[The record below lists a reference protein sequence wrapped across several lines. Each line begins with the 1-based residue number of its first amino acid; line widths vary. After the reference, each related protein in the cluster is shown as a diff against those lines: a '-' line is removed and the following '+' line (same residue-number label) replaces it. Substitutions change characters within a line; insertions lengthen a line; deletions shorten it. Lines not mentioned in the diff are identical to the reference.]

1 MLWTVFGFVLGGADM
16 LALVGNRLL
25 VRLKRAAGAG
35 VGGVRGVRI
44 GVGKGVGK
52 GVGAGAG
59 AQWDSEVRSYD
70 WQDIEISEIRFG

>member
-16 LALVGNRLL
+16 LALVGSRVL

-44 GVGKGVGK
+44 GGGV
-52 GVGAGAG
+52 G
-59 AQWDSEVRSYD
+59 AQWDSETRSYN
-70 WQDIEISEIRFG
+70 WEDIEVSEIRFG